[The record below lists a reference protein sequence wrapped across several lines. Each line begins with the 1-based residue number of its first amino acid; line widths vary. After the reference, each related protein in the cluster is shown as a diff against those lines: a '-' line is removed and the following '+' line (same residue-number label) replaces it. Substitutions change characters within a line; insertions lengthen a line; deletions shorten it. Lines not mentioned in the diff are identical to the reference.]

1 MFRNSKN
8 LLPKMPVGEP
18 PKAIYNSSIICTRK
32 KLTAENASLALN
44 VRTVECTDFG
54 AEFLC
59 QT

>member
-32 KLTAENASLALN
+32 KLAGQNASLAIN
-44 VRTVECTDFG
+44 VRTVE
-54 AEFLC
+54 
-59 QT
+59 